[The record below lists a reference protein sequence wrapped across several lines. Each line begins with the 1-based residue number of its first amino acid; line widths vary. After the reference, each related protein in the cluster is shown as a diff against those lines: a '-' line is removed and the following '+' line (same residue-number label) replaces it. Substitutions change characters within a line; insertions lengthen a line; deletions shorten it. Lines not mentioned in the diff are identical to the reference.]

1 MSDPT
6 VRKIRYAAGHVL
18 GTDVMSMSRD
28 GWINLIHSDGT
39 PTLLNEAP
47 NPCREVMHDTMV
59 VAVAASGTI
68 NPDPGFDIA
77 RHDPNDAPNIY
88 NIDHYEVVEQIHL
101 HPRYSAILKAAGIKD
116 SPELQAQVAGKVF
129 LILRDPT
136 QTSDHW
142 CKQLPHRINIARH
155 KRSD

>member
-6 VRKIRYAAGHVL
+6 VRKYRYAAGHVL

-88 NIDHYEVVEQIHL
+88 NIDHY
-101 HPRYSAILKAAGIKD
+101 
-116 SPELQAQVAGKVF
+116 
-129 LILRDPT
+129 
-136 QTSDHW
+136 
-142 CKQLPHRINIARH
+142 
-155 KRSD
+155 